1 MLALAWAALP
11 LLAFGFVGPKIIA
24 ACERL
29 PLGMRLLLP
38 AIFGV
43 PYVIVAARSSHAS
56 WVALYFVSPVLI
68 AFLLWYARQS
78 DPQQR
83 GHWCD
88 FAILLLLGLA
98 VDLRW
103 FEAAWPAHLRVINKL
118 ILLDFGLYGFI
129 VIRQLS
135 KVGFDLR
142 IRRDDIKTGLRELL
156 FYAPI
161 VVPLGLWLGFLH
173 FRPHLPHL
181 GVMLATP
188 IVTFFGIV
196 PEEIFFRG
204 WMQNLLDRR
213 LGRRGSLA
221 LTALIFGLAHFNR
234 LASHFN
240 WRYVL
245 LAAIAGVFYGRAWR
259 EHHRV
264 AASAITHASVDSI
277 WSLWL

>member
-142 IRRDDIKTGLRELL
+142 IRRDDIKTGLRE
-156 FYAPI
+156 
-161 VVPLGLWLGFLH
+161 
-173 FRPHLPHL
+173 
-181 GVMLATP
+181 
-188 IVTFFGIV
+188 
-196 PEEIFFRG
+196 
-204 WMQNLLDRR
+204 
-213 LGRRGSLA
+213 
-221 LTALIFGLAHFNR
+221 
-234 LASHFN
+234 
-240 WRYVL
+240 
-245 LAAIAGVFYGRAWR
+245 
-259 EHHRV
+259 
-264 AASAITHASVDSI
+264 
-277 WSLWL
+277 